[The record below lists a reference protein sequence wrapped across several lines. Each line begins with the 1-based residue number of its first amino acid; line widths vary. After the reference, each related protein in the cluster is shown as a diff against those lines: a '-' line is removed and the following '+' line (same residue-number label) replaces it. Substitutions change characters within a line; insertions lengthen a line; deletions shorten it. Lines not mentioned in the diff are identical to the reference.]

1 MLEGAVLGNRK
12 EGRDRARRWRH
23 ELALDPI
30 EDRGTQR
37 ISCMCNFVFCFT
49 YLKCSPPQGLLA

>member
-1 MLEGAVLGNRK
+1 MLEGVVLGNGK

-30 EDRGTQR
+30 ELSTEAHREFPVCVPL
-37 ISCMCNFVFCFT
+37 SFV
-49 YLKCSPPQGLLA
+49 LLI